1 MCISC
6 ASASY
11 SLSENRLR
19 LSHPDAAWKG
29 GREMTESAV
38 DATAASDYHDEAEVS
53 TPNCDEFLDAK
64 QEYDEKR
71 DEEQGSASTSITV
84 IH

>member
-11 SLSENRLR
+11 SLSESRLR

-38 DATAASDYHDEAEVS
+38 DATAASGNHDEAEVS
-53 TPNCDEFLDAK
+53 TPNCTYYYYRSFRQTLRRDA
-64 QEYDEKR
+64 YR
-71 DEEQGSASTSITV
+71 RAGA
-84 IH
+84 